1 MNRHKTIALI
11 ATTIT
16 AAVLMS
22 CNLET
27 FLNQTATFGA
37 PGSSGTAGAPLSSG
51 LRGTFSVNFENNT
64 PFRAIFTTGVFDN
77 TDERTTPVFFQFSPD
92 TQIQAINSTATLEG
106 DSSSGLITF
115 PCGRVFSVGS
125 RSLISLVATN
135 PGTFAPVID
144 EPALLDGVGFS
155 DAALTSPAAAD
166 PNEGFAGGF
175 EALLGVD
182 FNCGSVINA
191 RLEFADVGI
200 NRFQVELDVIPAR
213 GDS

>member
-1 MNRHKTIALI
+1 MIRSKTALTFVATIA
-11 ATTIT
+11 
-16 AAVLMS
+16 AAVLVG
-22 CNLET
+22 CNVET

-37 PGSSGTAGAPLSSG
+37 PGSGGTAGAPLGSG

-77 TDERTTPVFFQFSPD
+77 TDERTSPIFFQYSPD
-92 TQIQAINSTATLEG
+92 TQIQGINSSATLEANA
-106 DSSSGLITF
+106 SSGLVTL
-115 PCGRVFSVGS
+115 PCARVFSVGS

-135 PGTFAPVID
+135 PGALAPLID

-155 DAALTSPAAAD
+155 DAALTSPAAAI

-182 FNCGSVINA
+182 FNCGSIINA
-191 RLEFADVGI
+191 RLEFADVGV

-213 GDS
+213 GDP